1 MIDNPV
7 GRHIVPIKLKPISMI
22 FVAYIY
28 LNVISRV
35 FSFLQKILETLIDIF
50 SERNLDIRYGKYK
63 DSKIT
68 CYKKIDN
75 NLFISIK
82 IEILIKLLSEIEL
95 S

>member
-1 MIDNPV
+1 M
-7 GRHIVPIKLKPISMI
+7 
-22 FVAYIY
+22 
-28 LNVISRV
+28 
-35 FSFLQKILETLIDIF
+35 
-50 SERNLDIRYGKYK
+50 
-63 DSKIT
+63 